1 MLNDNGHQK
10 VTDSHLQRN
19 AYLYVRQS
27 TLRQVLENTE
37 STKRQYALRQR
48 AVGLGWPIERVIVI
62 DGDLGQSG
70 ASEGRKGF
78 QKLVAEVGMGR
89 AGIVLGLE
97 VSRLARNS
105 VDWHRL
111 LQICA
116 LTQTLILD
124 EDGLYDPCHFN
135 DRILLGL
142 KGTISE
148 AELHVIKSRMR
159 GGILNKAKRG
169 ELKMPMPVGLVYD
182 QLDRV
187 ILDPDRQVQKSIHH
201 VFQAYQHTASA
212 ISVVKL
218 FREQG
223 LLFPRRLRSGPRKG
237 ELIWGPL
244 THSRVLQVLH
254 NPWYAGAFVFGRS
267 RTRKKA
273 DGKNAC
279 KKLQQ
284 DQWHTLIPDAHPG
297 YITWQE
303 YQDNQRRLKECAQ
316 AHGLDRKKSPPGH
329 GPALLQ
335 GLVMCGICGKRMT
348 VRYHYRQEHLEP
360 DYVCQRDGIQ
370 HAQTFCQFILGTGID
385 KAIGKLLL
393 ETVAPMTVE
402 VAWAVQQELQSRLDE
417 ADQLR
422 KQQVERARYEAD
434 IARNRYMQVDPNNR
448 LAADELEAD
457 WNAKL
462 RVLTGAQ
469 QQYEQQRQVDQTM
482 LDDEIKEKVLVLAT
496 DFPKVWNDPK
506 TSDRDRKR
514 MVRLLIEDVT
524 LIRDEKIKVQVRF
537 KGGATRTLLLPLP
550 KSAAEL
556 RKTSP
561 EVVSLIDR
569 LLNEKTD
576 EETAMELNKRG
587 YKSGSGRTFT
597 RFLVA
602 RIRELYNLKNHMKRL
617 REAGMLTES
626 EVAKKLGVCG
636 KTVKIW
642 RMHGLLHAR
651 RYNERNEYL
660 YEPLGPNRPV
670 KNPGVTL
677 SERKVLQNQTNEVQ
691 NEV

>member
-1 MLNDNGHQK
+1 MLDDNGHQK
-10 VTDSHLQRN
+10 VTDSHLQRD

-78 QKLVAEVGMGR
+78 QKLVAEVGMGH

-148 AELHVIKSRMR
+148 AELHVIESRMR

-182 QLDRV
+182 QLNRV
-187 ILDPDRQVQKSIHH
+187 ILDPDRQVQKSIRH
-201 VFQAYQHTASA
+201 VFQAYQQTASA

-223 LLFPRRLRSGPRKG
+223 LLFPRRLRSGARKG

-273 DGKNAC
+273 NGKNAC

-297 YITWQE
+297 YITWQQ
-303 YQDNQRRLKECAQ
+303 YQDNQRRLNECAQ
-316 AHGLDRKKSPPGH
+316 AHGLDRRKSPPGH

-360 DYVCQRDGIQ
+360 DYVCQREGIQ
-370 HAQTFCQFILGTGID
+370 HGRPFCQFILGTGID
-385 KAIGKLLL
+385 KAISKLLL
-393 ETVAPMTVE
+393 EMVAPMTLE

-422 KQQVERARYEAD
+422 KHQVERARYEAD

-462 RVLTGAQ
+462 RVLAEAQ
-469 QQYEQQRQVDQTM
+469 QQYEQQRQVDRTI
-482 LDDEIKEKVLVLAT
+482 LDDEVKDKVLALTT

-524 LIRDEKIKVQVRF
+524 LIRDEQIKVQVRF

-587 YKSGSGRTFT
+587 YKSGTGRTFT

-602 RIRELYNLKNHMKRL
+602 RIRELYNLKSHLKRL
-617 REAGMLTES
+617 REAGMLTEP
-626 EVAKKLGVCG
+626 EVAKELGVCG
-636 KTVKIW
+636 GTVKIW
-642 RMHGLLHAR
+642 RRHGLLRAR

-660 YEPLGPNRPV
+660 YESLGHNRLV
-670 KNPGVTL
+670 KNQGIKL

>member
-1 MLNDNGHQK
+1 MLNGNGHHK

-78 QKLVAEVGMGR
+78 QKLVAEVGMGH

-187 ILDPDRQVQKSIHH
+187 ILDPDRQVQNSIHH

-237 ELIWGPL
+237 ELIWGSL

-348 VRYHYRQEHLEP
+348 VRYHYRQEHVEP

-393 ETVAPMTVE
+393 EMVAPMTLE
-402 VAWAVQQELQSRLDE
+402 VAWAVQQELQSRLGE

-434 IARNRYMQVDPNNR
+434 VARNRYMQVDPNNR

-462 RVLTGAQ
+462 RVLAEAQ
-469 QQYEQQRQVDQTM
+469 RQYEQQRQVDQTM
-482 LDDEIKEKVLVLAT
+482 LDGESKDKVLALAA

-561 EVVSLIDR
+561 DVVSKIDQ
-569 LLNEKTD
+569 LLDEKTD

-587 YKSGSGRTFT
+587 YKSGTGRTFT

-602 RIRELYNLKNHMKRL
+602 RIRELYNLKSHMKRL

-626 EVAKKLGVCG
+626 EIAKELGVSG

-642 RMHGLLHAR
+642 RMHGLLRAR